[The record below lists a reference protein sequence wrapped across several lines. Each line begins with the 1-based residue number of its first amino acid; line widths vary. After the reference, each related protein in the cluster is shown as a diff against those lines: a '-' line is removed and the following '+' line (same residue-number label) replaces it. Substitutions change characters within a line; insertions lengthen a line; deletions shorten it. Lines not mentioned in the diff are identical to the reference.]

1 MSEIVQG
8 GRRFKIRCLGISVSS
23 SESRTDQ
30 VTENVDEFAK
40 VACHTLGVLQVTGV
54 THRSNGL
61 EHRVFC
67 EIQSVKEATS
77 FLGVHHRAFL

>member
-8 GRRFKIRCLGISVSS
+8 RRCFKVRRLGISVSS
-23 SESRTDQ
+23 SESCSDQ

-40 VACHTLGVLQVTGV
+40 VACHTFGVLYVAGV
-54 THRSNGL
+54 AHRSNGL

-67 EIQSVKEATS
+67 EIESVKEATG